1 MIVCIYIIYTY
12 IIIYYYVSLY
22 IYIYIFFN
30 TPCHCIK
37 KCPKWLLRCCVHHS
51 HTLRSVLLEVA
62 DIVYIYSLS
71 PSNNINCPESYI
83 YIVYIYIYILYMYTI
98 NTTYI
103 YLYIYKIFRFRYHFS
118 HLPFPRSHVVG
129 PVLFQVAPGRCPQ
142 RGPRGGLAPGR
153 RQPALRRHGRL
164 VGGTLR
170 GPQTQGH
177 PRLGSCGAPR
187 WQNGK

>member
-1 MIVCIYIIYTY
+1 MVASLLCSPFPYIKECPTWSCWHCLHLFIVTIKQHQLSWI
-12 IIIYYYVSLY
+12 
-22 IYIYIFFN
+22 IYIYSI
-30 TPCHCIK
+30 H
-37 KCPKWLLRCCVHHS
+37 
-51 HTLRSVLLEVA
+51 
-62 DIVYIYSLS
+62 
-71 PSNNINCPESYI
+71 
-83 YIVYIYIYILYMYTI
+83 IYIYILYMYTI